1 MLFFLNHLRFY
12 KGEALGVA
20 SIIIIITIVIYHFMK
35 DFPLLGVKCIV
46 SDVIAEGCVTTD
58 G

>member
-12 KGEALGVA
+12 KSEALSVA
-20 SIIIIITIVIYHFMK
+20 AIIIITIVIYHFMK